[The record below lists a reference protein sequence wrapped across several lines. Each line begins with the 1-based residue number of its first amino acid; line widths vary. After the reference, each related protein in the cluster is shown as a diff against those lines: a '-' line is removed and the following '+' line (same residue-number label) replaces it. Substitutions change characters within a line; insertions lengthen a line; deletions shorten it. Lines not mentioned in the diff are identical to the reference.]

1 MKTYSTIEQ
10 INADIVD
17 GVLTVEDDVTF
28 KVSFSIDASIRVEGD
43 IKASDIKAWNIHA
56 RDINAL
62 DINARDIH
70 ALNIN
75 AFDINASDINAL
87 DISFYAVC
95 FAYTALVCKSIVG
108 RRENNKYFCL
118 DSEVIIKN

>member
-17 GVLTVEDDVTF
+17 GVLTVKDDVTF

-43 IKASDIKAWNIHA
+43 INAL
-56 RDINAL
+56 DINAL

-70 ALNIN
+70 ALDINAWNIN
-75 AFDINASDINAL
+75 ARDIHAL
-87 DISFYAVC
+87 DIKAWNIKAWDISFSAVC
-95 FAYTALVCKSIVG
+95 FAYSSFVCKSIVG
-108 RRENNKYFCL
+108 RRENNKYFCF